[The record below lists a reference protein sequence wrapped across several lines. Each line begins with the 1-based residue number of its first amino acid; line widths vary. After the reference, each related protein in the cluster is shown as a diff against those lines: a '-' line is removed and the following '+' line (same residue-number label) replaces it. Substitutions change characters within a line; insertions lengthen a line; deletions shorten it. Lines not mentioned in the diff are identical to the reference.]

1 MPAAELEP
9 ARDPAL
15 AVVAPANAT
24 VRVMQA
30 APVAV
35 DEPARRVCDE
45 LAERCDAVLQRQR
58 ADDSFS
64 AWASISAASS
74 RSPSLLIVAPGPDM
88 VLVARNTLRGG
99 RRSGI
104 ATGVGVTLG
113 LLVWTAAAT
122 LGLAALLRA
131 SEPAFLGLKI
141 VGSLYLVY
149 LGVRSLWD
157 ALRRTDAEASRA
169 HAHPGRSSRVAL
181 REGLISN
188 LGNPKIAVFFTSF
201 LPQFV
206 PGTHPSFGALL
217 VLGLLFGAL
226 GLAWLTV
233 YSFLVARAGDLLR
246 RSGIRRAL
254 DGLTGAVLIGLGA
267 RLAFERR

>member
-1 MPAAELEP
+1 MGIDLGGF
-9 ARDPAL
+9 L
-15 AVVAPANAT
+15 A
-24 VRVMQA
+24 
-30 APVAV
+30 
-35 DEPARRVCDE
+35 
-45 LAERCDAVLQRQR
+45 
-58 ADDSFS
+58 
-64 AWASISAASS
+64 ISA
-74 RSPSLLIVAPGPDM
+74 LLIVAPGPDM

-113 LLVWTAAAT
+113 LLVWTAAASV
-122 LGLAALLRA
+122 GLAALLRA

-149 LGVRSLWD
+149 LGLRSMWD
-157 ALRRTDAEASRA
+157 ALRRTDVEGLRQRSA
-169 HAHPGRSSRVAL
+169 HAGRSSRVAL

-217 VLGLLFGAL
+217 LLGLLFGAL

-233 YSFLVARAGDLLR
+233 YSFLVAQAGDFLR

>member
-1 MPAAELEP
+1 MGIDLGGF
-9 ARDPAL
+9 L
-15 AVVAPANAT
+15 A
-24 VRVMQA
+24 
-30 APVAV
+30 
-35 DEPARRVCDE
+35 
-45 LAERCDAVLQRQR
+45 
-58 ADDSFS
+58 
-64 AWASISAASS
+64 ISV
-74 RSPSLLIVAPGPDM
+74 LLIVAPGPDM

-99 RRSGI
+99 RRGGI

-122 LGLAALLRA
+122 VGLAALLRA
-131 SEPAFLGLKI
+131 SEQAFIGLKI

-157 ALRRTDAEASRA
+157 ALRHTDGDRPHERTG
-169 HAHPGRSSRVAL
+169 HAGRSSRVAL

-206 PGTHPSFGALL
+206 PGTHPSFAALL

-233 YSFLVARAGDLLR
+233 YSVLVARAGDFLR
-246 RSGIRRAL
+246 RSAIRRAL

-267 RLAFERR
+267 KLVLERRS

>member
-1 MPAAELEP
+1 MGIDLGGF
-9 ARDPAL
+9 L
-15 AVVAPANAT
+15 A
-24 VRVMQA
+24 
-30 APVAV
+30 
-35 DEPARRVCDE
+35 
-45 LAERCDAVLQRQR
+45 
-58 ADDSFS
+58 
-64 AWASISAASS
+64 ISA
-74 RSPSLLIVAPGPDM
+74 LLIVAPGPDM

-113 LLVWTAAAT
+113 LLTWTAAAS

-131 SEPAFLGLKI
+131 SEPAFLGLRI

-157 ALRRTDAEASRA
+157 AIRRTGVEGLRERSADA
-169 HAHPGRSSRVAL
+169 GRGSRVAL

-188 LGNPKIAVFFTSF
+188 LGNPKIAVFFSSF

-206 PGTHPSFGALL
+206 PGAHASFDALV

-226 GLAWLTV
+226 GLAWLTI

-267 RLAFERR
+267 RLALERR

>member
-1 MPAAELEP
+1 MGIDLGGF
-9 ARDPAL
+9 L
-15 AVVAPANAT
+15 A
-24 VRVMQA
+24 
-30 APVAV
+30 
-35 DEPARRVCDE
+35 
-45 LAERCDAVLQRQR
+45 
-58 ADDSFS
+58 
-64 AWASISAASS
+64 ISV
-74 RSPSLLIVAPGPDM
+74 LLIVAPGPDM

-99 RRSGI
+99 RRDGI

-113 LLVWTAAAT
+113 LLVWTVAASV
-122 LGLAALLRA
+122 GLAALLRA
-131 SEPAFLGLKI
+131 SEPAFIGLKV

-157 ALRRTDAEASRA
+157 AFRRTEADGVRKRGGRV
-169 HAHPGRSSRVAL
+169 GRSSWIAL

-206 PGTHPSFGALL
+206 PGRHPSFFALL

-226 GLAWLTV
+226 GLAWLTT
-233 YSFLVARAGDLLR
+233 YTILVARAGDVLR

-267 RLAFERR
+267 RLALERR

>member
-1 MPAAELEP
+1 VGIDLGGF
-9 ARDPAL
+9 L
-15 AVVAPANAT
+15 A
-24 VRVMQA
+24 
-30 APVAV
+30 
-35 DEPARRVCDE
+35 
-45 LAERCDAVLQRQR
+45 
-58 ADDSFS
+58 
-64 AWASISAASS
+64 ISV
-74 RSPSLLIVAPGPDM
+74 LLIVAPGPDM

-113 LLVWTAAAT
+113 LLVWTVAASV
-122 LGLAALLRA
+122 GLAALLRA
-131 SEPAFLGLKI
+131 SEPAFIGLKA

-157 ALRRTDAEASRA
+157 AFRGTERGGHKS
-169 HAHPGRSSRVAL
+169 RSSRTAL

-206 PGTHPSFGALL
+206 PGTHPSFAALL

-226 GLAWLTV
+226 GFAWLTV
-233 YSFLVARAGDLLR
+233 YSVLVARAGDFLR
-246 RSGIRRAL
+246 RSAIRRAL
-254 DGLTGAVLIGLGA
+254 DGVAGAVLIGLGA
-267 RLAFERR
+267 RLALERR

>member
-1 MPAAELEP
+1 MGIDLGGF
-9 ARDPAL
+9 L
-15 AVVAPANAT
+15 A
-24 VRVMQA
+24 
-30 APVAV
+30 
-35 DEPARRVCDE
+35 
-45 LAERCDAVLQRQR
+45 
-58 ADDSFS
+58 
-64 AWASISAASS
+64 ISV
-74 RSPSLLIVAPGPDM
+74 LLIVAPGPDM

-99 RRSGI
+99 RRGGI

-149 LGVRSLWD
+149 LGLRSLWG
-157 ALRRTDAEASRA
+157 AFRGTECGG
-169 HAHPGRSSRVAL
+169 HPGRSSRSAL

-206 PGTHPSFGALL
+206 PGTHPSFAALL

-226 GLAWLTV
+226 GLVWLTV
-233 YSFLVARAGDLLR
+233 YSVLVARAGDFLR
-246 RSGIRRAL
+246 RSAIRRAL

-267 RLAFERR
+267 KLALERRS